1 MGRPLGAR
9 NKMHADR
16 DSKVQS
22 WVRQYGSPV
31 VACLRMLE
39 RHQHRLNELLE
50 MSPSSRRKRQI
61 KEEEMMILAITE
73 RVAKFCHP
81 QYRSITQQVESK
93 NLHAVVRAPEMTS
106 DHQAWID
113 KYRPKEIT
121 GAPTAPASPAL
132 KALAV
137 ASEVAE
143 RVGVSND
150 DIIRKR
156 GDPTRRERAG
166 HRRRRF

>member
-1 MGRPLGAR
+1 
-9 NKMHADR
+9 
-16 DSKVQS
+16 
-22 WVRQYGSPV
+22 
-31 VACLRMLE
+31 
-39 RHQHRLNELLE
+39 
-50 MSPSSRRKRQI
+50 
-61 KEEEMMILAITE
+61 MILAITE

-150 DIIRKR
+150 DIIRKEAIR
-156 GDPTRRERAG
+156 LAEKEPAIVDGVFDTWNSRYLKNY
-166 HRRRRF
+166 